1 MNSSQ
6 RKVAVILPTLNE
18 KTNLELLLPK
28 ILEIQE
34 VSIVIIVDDNS
45 TDGSKKFFEEV
56 TCERLLVINRPHR
69 LGIGSAHFDGLV
81 KAKDIGADLIVTMDA
96 DGTHRTEDLKKFLVA
111 RNDFDLL
118 IGSRYE
124 EGGKILGWGVFRYVL
139 TQVGHLATSVFFK
152 SDLDMSSG
160 MRAYKASAIPF
171 GSLQKNCNP
180 DYSFFF
186 VSLLVYKNENLRITQ
201 IPIELNNRIS
211 GKSKMI
217 PVLMLR
223 GVYTLFLYGVKIKK
237 IKN

>member
-1 MNSSQ
+1 MNYKQ
-6 RKVAVILPTLNE
+6 VQVALILPTLNE
-18 KTNLELLLPK
+18 KANLEHLLPS

-34 VSIVIIVDDNS
+34 ISIVIIVDDNS
-45 TDGSKKFFEEV
+45 TDGSKEYFEELQDGRV
-56 TCERLLVINRPHR
+56 IVINRPSR
-69 LGIGSAHFDGLV
+69 LGIGSAHLDGLI
-81 KAKDIGADLIVTMDA
+81 KAKAMGADLIITMDA
-96 DGTHRTEDLKKFLVA
+96 DGTHRIEDLKKLLEMRGDRDLV
-111 RNDFDLL
+111 

-124 EGGKILGWGVFRYVL
+124 EGGEILGWGLFRYVL
-139 TQVGHLATSVFFK
+139 TKVGHLATSVFFN

-171 GSLQKNCNP
+171 DSLQINCDS

-186 VSLLVYKNENLRITQ
+186 VSLLVYRNKKLRITQ
-201 IPIELNNRIS
+201 VPIELNNRIS

-223 GVYTLFLYGVKIKK
+223 GVYTLFLYGVRIRK